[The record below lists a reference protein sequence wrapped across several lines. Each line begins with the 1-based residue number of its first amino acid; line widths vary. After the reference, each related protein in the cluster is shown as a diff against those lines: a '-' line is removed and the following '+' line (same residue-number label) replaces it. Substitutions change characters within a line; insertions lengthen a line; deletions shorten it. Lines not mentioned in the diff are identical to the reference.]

1 MAPTSKKPEHSAET
15 IDVNALE
22 SRINQLPDIDAA
34 RVVELHN
41 RIMACEYE
49 FNSQSLADKL
59 IGLESILDP

>member
-1 MAPTSKKPEHSAET
+1 MAPTSEDHEHSVET

-41 RIMACEYE
+41 RIMASEYE
-49 FNSQSLADKL
+49 FNSQSLAYKL